1 MIACGVEIGAKN
13 MTNNTGSSN
22 PWFSGKRK
30 SGDELTPPEKK
41 TSTTEN
47 DLMATRRL
55 VGAPDENDG
64 RNRWFGV
71 RQSYTNLPAHKL
83 INDLQNG
90 RYDPYASIDNVRS
103 RSLDHM
109 DKSQFEKQMPF
120 TTPTMWA
127 KRDEATY
134 VPPYIEDISN
144 DWTVNTIPPN
154 LTDSSISTSAQSA
167 SAEPFSMVP
176 EINPMAFVQKYG
188 SELPTETLEDL
199 ICEQN
204 TEMCGDMSGDIS
216 TVGDMSAAGDTSG
229 EFGCDDFSPV
239 EETQKQPDNENL
251 YFLRNAANRLPA
263 FRKPPRSLT

>member
-1 MIACGVEIGAKN
+1 MTTAILGLMIACGVEIGAKN

-41 TSTTEN
+41 TRTTEN

-120 TTPTMWA
+120 TTPTIWA

-134 VPPYIEDISN
+134 VPPYIEEISD
-144 DWTVNTIPPN
+144 DWTVNTIPPS
-154 LTDSSISTSAQSA
+154 LTNSSNTSSTQPA
-167 SAEPFSMVP
+167 STEQYSIVP
-176 EINPMAFVQKYG
+176 EINPMEFVQKYG

-199 ICEQN
+199 SAEQ
-204 TEMCGDMSGDIS
+204 THEMSE
-216 TVGDMSAAGDTSG
+216 

-239 EETQKQPDNENL
+239 EETQEQPDNENL